1 MRIRLALLALAL
13 LSAPLAAEAQV
24 RAQGKELTDKKPEPA
39 PLAATPKAPANFR
52 QILREMTI
60 EMANAARK
68 VNPRFI
74 VLLRDGVALLAK
86 DKWEGDLDDLLDP
99 KGLTADSRPPV
110 GTFQRPLAR
119 AIDGVIEDGLF
130 CGRPQ
135 FDQPSP
141 EAQRNERL
149 AIARQVQEMGKR
161 LVTLDACQEPRLVAQ
176 AYAQAERAG
185 ALAYVDSGR
194 AARLAGVPIDR
205 PVFENPNHVTVLKEA
220 RNFIALLDTKRYPA
234 KKDAL
239 LALAATNYDLLI
251 VPVQMG
257 PNQEPIEVV
266 RIKGKE
272 RDDLAALRLK
282 RLGTTRKVL
291 ATLPMT
297 MAEIGR
303 YYWKPEWRGG
313 DPAWLAA
320 EEPGNPDRFVV
331 AYWDPGWKEILAK
344 YLADIMAAG
353 FDGMVLDEM
362 GAWRHFEAINPLD

>member
-1 MRIRLALLALAL
+1 MRIPLVLLALVL
-13 LSAPLAAEAQV
+13 LSAPPAAEAQV

-39 PLAATPKAPANFR
+39 LTSSPPKAPANFR
-52 QILREMTI
+52 QILREMAI

-74 VLLRDGVALLAK
+74 VLMRDGLALMTK
-86 DKWEGDLDDLLDP
+86 DKWEGDLEDLLDP

-110 GTFQRPLAR
+110 GAFQRPLAR
-119 AIDGVIEDGLF
+119 ALDGVVEDGLF

-141 EAQRNERL
+141 EDERRERL
-149 AIARQVQEMGKR
+149 AIALPFQDMGKR
-161 LVTLDACQEPRLVAQ
+161 LFTLDYCQEPRLVAQ

-185 ALAYVDSGR
+185 AIAYVDTGSR
-194 AARLAGVPIDR
+194 ARLAGVAIDR
-205 PVFENPNHVTVLKEA
+205 PVHENPNHVTVLKEA
-220 RNFIALLDTKRYPA
+220 RNLIALLDTKRYPA

-239 LALAATNYDLLI
+239 LALGATNYDLLL

-257 PNQEPIEVV
+257 PNQEPLEVV

-272 RDDLAALRLK
+272 RDDITPLKLK

-313 DPAWLAA
+313 DPAWLTA

-331 AYWDPGWKEILAK
+331 AYWDPGWKEILSK
-344 YLADIMAAG
+344 YLADIMGAG
-353 FDGMVLDEM
+353 FDGIVLDEM
-362 GAWRHFEAINPLD
+362 GAWRHYEAINPLD

>member
-39 PLAATPKAPANFR
+39 PVLATTKAPANFR

-74 VLLRDGVALLAK
+74 VLLRDGVALLTK

-110 GTFQRPLAR
+110 GAFQRPLAR

-130 CGRPQ
+130 CGRPN

-141 EAQRNERL
+141 EAERTERL
-149 AIARQVQEMGKR
+149 AIARQIQEMGKR
-161 LVTLDACQEPRLVAQ
+161 LVTFDACQEPRLVAQ

-185 ALAYVDSGR
+185 ALAYVDSGS
-194 AARLAGVPIDR
+194 AARLAAVPIDR

-220 RNFIALLDTKRYPA
+220 RNVIALLDTKRYPA

-313 DPAWLAA
+313 DPAWLVA

-331 AYWDPGWKEILAK
+331 AYWDQGWKEILSK